1 MHKGI
6 EKEIAH
12 WRGLLSAALKVKGI
26 EKERVD
32 LIKEALSKLDAAED
46 AVSSGSADMT
56 FWATWDFVD
65 ALRDTIFKKKILIG
79 EALQKP
85 RPRYWP
91 DEVQDVLKDAQELK
105 KRNPKLSRTRMA
117 EELAR
122 PGFGEQVLRKKWLP
136 KWEDEGL
143 I

>member
-56 FWATWDFVD
+56 FWATWGFVD
-65 ALRDTIFKKKILIG
+65 ALRDTLFLKSILTA
-79 EALQKP
+79 EALRKP

-91 DEVQDVLKDAQELK
+91 EEVDAVLKDAQELK

-122 PGFGEQVLRKKWLP
+122 PGFGKEALRKRWLP
-136 KWEDEGL
+136 KWESEGL